1 MSIAVTDET
10 SGIAWSRRTH
20 ADELRRQ
27 LADDIVRG
35 QLSPDSTAAQSRW
48 IHSPANLPKS
58 GLSRH
63 ASLGLSE
70 AGPMSAIGT

>member
-10 SGIAWSRRTH
+10 SGIAWSRRTR

-48 IHSPANLPKS
+48 IHSPANLPK
-58 GLSRH
+58 
-63 ASLGLSE
+63 
-70 AGPMSAIGT
+70 